1 MRLIHDQ
8 NLEEL
13 VLSAGIDGHITVPDH
28 IRLVRM
34 GRNRTTKGD
43 YFVTPEGLQTV
54 IANFKALERDL
65 VFDYEHQ
72 TLKDVEAPASGWIKD
87 LEAAPD
93 GLWARVEWTAK
104 AREYI
109 AAKEYRY
116 FSPVVYPH
124 KTSRIMS
131 ALGSVALTN
140 DPATTGADPIVNKDN
155 FETEEPMREALIQL
169 LGLDP
174 AVTDDDLVAVIR
186 SMKDKLGEAE
196 AEIAAKADVADSAIQ
211 ALALKA
217 DAKGADVRGAVIA
230 LKNPDGHV
238 SIEEFRALKAQ
249 VADRDAE
256 ELVALALKDGKI
268 SPAQR
273 DWAKAYA
280 LKDGEGFGAFVAA
293 APRVVDTGMSAGAGS
308 RQGAGVSKLT
318 EAEALVCKQMGLSEE
333 TFLAHNQ
340 ER

>member
-1 MRLIHDQ
+1 MRLIHDEC
-8 NLEEL
+8 LEEL
-13 VLSAGIDGHITVPDH
+13 LLTAGADGQAAVPDR
-28 IRLVRM
+28 IRLVPM
-34 GRNRTTKGD
+34 GHVKTSKGD
-43 YFVTPEGLQTV
+43 YDVTPEGLAAV
-54 IANFKALERDL
+54 IAGFEAKKRDI

-72 TLKDVEAPASGWIKD
+72 TLHDVQAPAAGWITG

-93 GLWARVEWTAK
+93 GLWAKVNWTDR

-109 AAKEYRY
+109 ANREYRY
-116 FSPVVYPH
+116 FSPVVFPN
-124 KTSRIMS
+124 KQTRVMV
-131 ALGSVALTN
+131 ALHSVALTN
-140 DPATTGADPIVNKDN
+140 DPATTGASPLVNKDN
-155 FETEEPMREALIQL
+155 PETEDPMREALIQL

-174 AVTDDDLVAVIR
+174 AVTDDDLVAAIQ

-196 AEIAAKADVADSAIQ
+196 AEIAAKADIADSAIQ

-230 LKNPDGHV
+230 LRNPDGHV
-238 SIEEFRALKAQ
+238 SIEEFKALKAQ

-268 SPAQR
+268 TPAQK

-280 LKDGEGFGAFVAA
+280 LKDGEGFGAFVSA
-293 APRVVDTGMSAGAGS
+293 APKVVDTGMSAGAGA
-308 RQGAGVSKLT
+308 RQGAGASKLT
-318 EAEALVCKQMGLSEE
+318 EEERLVCKQIGLSEE